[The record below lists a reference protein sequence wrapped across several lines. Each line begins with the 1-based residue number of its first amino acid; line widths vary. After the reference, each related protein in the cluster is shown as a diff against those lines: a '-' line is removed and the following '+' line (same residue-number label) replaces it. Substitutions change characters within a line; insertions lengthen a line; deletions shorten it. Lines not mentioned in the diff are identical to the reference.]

1 MKYNICGY
9 NQKALIKY
17 GLDGNDALL
26 LRTIMDIY
34 SSSSDTLEYLIINED
49 KYMWLTYSYLAEQ
62 IQILGSVRTI
72 KRKIDNFIE
81 KDILKKVILSSKKGR
96 TGKFMYLAPGN
107 LYSTLNDFDFYKQN
121 ENDYSE
127 NIHMTKAG
135 YQVTKCDNPHDTM
148 SSEPVTICHD
158 KDTSITDN
166 SIADY
171 NITHTGE
178 ENPMP
183 VIEDILKKYKEY
195 SLPTYDFRPKNSVI
209 LNCLYSLGAEKFF
222 KALEIMGKSQFVKNN
237 FSINTIFK
245 VDNLKS
251 ALNGS
256 FADRCSSYRK
266 SPSDT
271 RLNIN
276 NSKIYEENKDNE
288 ELYKILGLR

>member
-1 MKYNICGY
+1 
-9 NQKALIKY
+9 
-17 GLDGNDALL
+17 
-26 LRTIMDIY
+26 
-34 SSSSDTLEYLIINED
+34 
-49 KYMWLTYSYLAEQ
+49 
-62 IQILGSVRTI
+62 
-72 KRKIDNFIE
+72 
-81 KDILKKVILSSKKGR
+81 
-96 TGKFMYLAPGN
+96 
-107 LYSTLNDFDFYKQN
+107 
-121 ENDYSE
+121 
-127 NIHMTKAG
+127 MTKTG
-135 YQVTKCDNPHDTM
+135 YQVTKCDSPHDTM

-183 VIEDILKKYKEY
+183 VIEDILKKYKEC

-256 FADRCSSYRK
+256 FADRCSSYK
-266 SPSDT
+266 NLPLIQGLILIT
-271 RLNIN
+271 AKFMK
-276 NSKIYEENKDNE
+276 KIKTMKNFIKC
-288 ELYKILGLR
+288 